1 MQQIGTDTLY
11 FDICAQN
18 AVTHHVRPDET
29 FEVRTQINSGP
40 WIDRLPAGEQEQWRQ
55 RLTGGNPSSG
65 CICVDGALP
74 GDMLSVDVGPFE
86 LDPIGYTSFGGSTGA
101 SPEGLEIGTHAKVV
115 EIRDDE
121 ILWCDSLKLPAQ
133 PMLGFVGVAPAEG
146 SFHNGWGG
154 EWGGNLD
161 APDVTTGTTVNL
173 RVNHEGALL
182 HVGDMHALQGDGE
195 ICGAGGIE
203 ASGRVQLTCRLTRP
217 APDEMRLP
225 RFETDSFI
233 AVAATGE
240 PAEDA
245 FRSALADL
253 LRWIEADYGLPIGE
267 AYLLLGQVL
276 EAKATQFVNPTI
288 TYVVKVRKRY
298 LEAVRQ
304 SVAD

>member
-1 MQQIGTDTLY
+1 MQHIGTDTLY
-11 FDICAQN
+11 FEINAQN
-18 AVTHHVRPDET
+18 RATHHVRPGEP
-29 FEVRTQINSGP
+29 FEVRTQINRGP
-40 WIDRLPAGEQEQWRQ
+40 WIDRLPADEQETWRQ

-65 CICVDGALP
+65 CIHVDGAQP
-74 GDMLSVDVGPFE
+74 GDMLSVEVGRFD
-86 LDPIGYTSFGGSTGA
+86 LDPIGYTSFGGSNGA
-101 SPEGLEIGTHAKVV
+101 SPDELDIGAHAKVV

-121 ILWCDSLKLPAQ
+121 IFWCDSLKLPAQ

-161 APDVTTGTTVNL
+161 APDLTTGTTLQL
-173 RVNHEGALL
+173 RVHHEGALL

-203 ASGRVQLTCRLTRP
+203 AGGRVQLTCRLSRP
-217 APDEMRLP
+217 APAELRLP
-225 RFETDSFI
+225 RFESDTFI
-233 AVAATGE
+233 AVAATGK

-288 TYVVKVRKRY
+288 TYVLKVRKHY
-298 LEAVRQ
+298 LEAVGETCG
-304 SVAD
+304 